1 MSYLYLIASFCIG
14 FGTCLILLFIVALF
28 KCIDKKEEDIKDC
41 NWNEVKKGKMNG
53 FELDQLSRNN
63 IKKPI

>member
-28 KCIDKKEEDIKDC
+28 KGIDKKEEDIKDI
-41 NWNEVKKGKMNG
+41 N
-53 FELDQLSRNN
+53 QLSKQNG
-63 IKKPI
+63 IKRGL